1 MLHSVKVILQS
12 SVELGKDSC
21 GERIKGRWRC
31 LLKINDI
38 NINTVSDVVLACCVL
53 HNFCEFHREQ
63 YLDNWDC
70 PQECVERAV
79 VDNRDDSASAVSI
92 RDALLTIVCRN

>member
-1 MLHSVKVILQS
+1 MENAFGRL
-12 SVELGKDSC
+12 
-21 GERIKGRWRC
+21 KGRWRC
-31 LLKINDI
+31 LLKTNDI
-38 NINTVSDVVLACCVL
+38 NINTLSDVVLACCIL
-53 HNFCEFHREQ
+53 HNFCEFHHEQ